1 MTKKEIESAKAQ
13 RVRKANSLIQQSRYS
28 LSVQQQKILLFLIS
42 QIQPEDDDFKTY
54 DFSIRDFCQICG
66 IDCNQGNNYKE
77 LKDNILDIMKHPV
90 GWVELEE
97 GKETVLLWIEKP
109 IISRNDG
116 IVQLKLDKDMK
127 PYLLNLKANFTSY
140 EVGFTLKFRS
150 KYAIR
155 LYELAKSYQYHDD
168 TPFTRVYPIDELRE
182 ILDAETYPQYKNF
195 KQRVLT
201 PAIREINEYSDKT
214 IELRE
219 HKTGR
224 AGKVQNVE
232 LTISAKQ
239 GEALDAVRA
248 LIGARPRRQPAT
260 PVDATGKRSAALRQK
275 KTTKGNADG
284 WKSGTG
290 AASMLDI
297 QQVQSRLGAGTETQ
311 AM

>member
-28 LSVQQQKILLFLIS
+28 LSIQQQKILLFLIS

-214 IELRE
+214 IELLE

-239 GEALDAVRA
+239 GEALNAVRA

-260 PVDATGKRSAALRQK
+260 PVDATAPGKRSAAPRQK
-275 KTTKGNADG
+275 KPTKENVD
-284 WKSGTG
+284 SGS
-290 AASMLDI
+290 ASGSGLLDI
-297 QQVQSRLGAGTETQ
+297 QRMQSRLGAGTE
-311 AM
+311 MI